1 MAETAKAITTLELGA
16 EGGFQIPV
24 SLKKIRQ
31 TQDVSLDTA
40 TAGGTPTGTKPV
52 DLMTGKLLEE
62 VDLPLKK
69 GVYRYKPKKTDK
81 TTWSDF
87 VEILPEDLAV
97 IDDATHIENFV
108 IDHFIPLKDV
118 PFERVM
124 DAYFLAPADGHN
136 VKPLVLLAKVLR
148 KTKKAGAFKL
158 VKTSRQYLAVVYE
171 KDGGLIVNTLAY
183 AGDFA
188 AVREAAEALERQGTK
203 VKPAEVEM
211 GVQLIETLAADA
223 DVLDSFEDDLIPLK
237 ADLVERALK
246 GQELPK
252 RARKAQTPVADD
264 GLEARL
270 RESIAQA
277 SSKGKAPVGV
287 G

>member
-24 SLKKIRQ
+24 SLKKIKQ
-31 TQDVSLDTA
+31 TQDVALESASPNGYPMKQQNVDIH
-40 TAGGTPTGTKPV
+40 TGDV
-52 DLMTGKLLEE
+52 IGREDIR
-62 VDLPLKK
+62 K
-69 GVYRYKPKKTDK
+69 GIFRAKPKKTDK
-81 TTWSDF
+81 ATWGDF
-87 VEILPEDLAV
+87 VEISAEDMAV
-97 IDDATHIENFV
+97 IEDATQIDNLV

-118 PFERVM
+118 PFERVQ
-124 DAYFLAPADGHN
+124 DAYFLAPAEGMGA
-136 VKPLVLLAKVLR
+136 KPLVLLAKVLR
-148 KTKKAGAFKL
+148 KTKKAGVFKL

-188 AVREAAEALERQGTK
+188 AVREAAEALERQDAK

-211 GVQLIETLAADA
+211 GVQLIEALAADA

-246 GQELPK
+246 GETLSK
-252 RARKAQTPVADD
+252 RKRKAQTPIMDD

-270 RESIAQA
+270 RESISQA